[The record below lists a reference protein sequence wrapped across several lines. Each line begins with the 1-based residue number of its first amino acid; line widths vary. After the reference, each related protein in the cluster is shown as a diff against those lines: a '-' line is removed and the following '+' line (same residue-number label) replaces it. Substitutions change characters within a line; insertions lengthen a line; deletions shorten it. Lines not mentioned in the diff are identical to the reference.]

1 MDEVIGWLMDEGH
14 LPSFCTACYRAGR
27 TGDRFM
33 EFCKS
38 GQIQD
43 FCQPNALLTL
53 GEYLCDYASPAV
65 AEKLSLI
72 HIFWPTPRRT
82 KATPPWPV
90 PSWKRPGRTWRRLT
104 TTAQRSPIAMGERCA
119 VVVSRRQ
126 VRPGL
131 FQDGTGQGGVAFV
144 RLGVGQKMC
153 IRDSF
158 SATAGLA

>member
-1 MDEVIGWLMDEGH
+1 MIISTRESQAVRAAALQLGVSQISGGSRTSVGGYGEETRPHDTEQFDVSDTRTLDEVIGWLMDEGH

-65 AEKLSLI
+65 AEKGWKMIDTELARV
-72 HIFWPTPRRT
+72 PDDRRR
-82 KATPPWPV
+82 ALAADYLARV
-90 PSWKRPGRTWRRLT
+90 RT
-104 TTAQRSPIAMGERCA
+104 GERDF
-119 VVVSRRQ
+119 R
-126 VRPGL
+126 
-131 FQDGTGQGGVAFV
+131 F
-144 RLGVGQKMC
+144 
-153 IRDSF
+153 
-158 SATAGLA
+158 